1 MNFLYASRCFGFSG
15 IAGLKGSFFEE
26 LFSPPW
32 RVNGGLLKFKDHSPN
47 VEDQEP
53 LEKGPE
59 VTSPILGCYVDI
71 YLTIV
76 IFSFNFYMLD
86 LPLIH

>member
-1 MNFLYASRCFGFSG
+1 MAVSWIGWFQRLFF
-15 IAGLKGSFFEE
+15 IGS
-26 LFSPPW
+26 FSPPW
-32 RVNGGLLKFKDHSPN
+32 RVNGRLLKFKDHSPN

-76 IFSFNFYMLD
+76 IFSKFL
-86 LPLIH
+86 HA